1 MGWHIDL
8 NSLLSAIIGGLI
20 TFSATVWNFRKERQ
34 KELQR
39 NKDEEEILSNK
50 FFLELNYNKRKIIYM
65 IENTG
70 YKLTR
75 LDNSNWRDFIY
86 SKASYALLKDKEV
99 IEELVVIDSI
109 TDQVNDRIRA
119 IDQAETVMFQSK
131 NPETKL
137 TIVILTSSLRE
148 YVKNEL
154 QPRIVKIIPRLEEL
168 FYATRQGNVL
178 IK

>member
-1 MGWHIDL
+1 
-8 NSLLSAIIGGLI
+8 
-20 TFSATVWNFRKERQ
+20 
-34 KELQR
+34 
-39 NKDEEEILSNK
+39 
-50 FFLELNYNKRKIIYM
+50 M